1 MLYEILDKH
10 SAGDIFGKYRG
21 LITSLKS
28 ADLSANNP
36 GVEVISVDIHND
48 LWSIS

>member
-10 SAGDIFGKYRG
+10 FGSDIFGKYTG

-28 ADLSANNP
+28 VDLSANNP
-36 GVEVISVDIHND
+36 GV
-48 LWSIS
+48 